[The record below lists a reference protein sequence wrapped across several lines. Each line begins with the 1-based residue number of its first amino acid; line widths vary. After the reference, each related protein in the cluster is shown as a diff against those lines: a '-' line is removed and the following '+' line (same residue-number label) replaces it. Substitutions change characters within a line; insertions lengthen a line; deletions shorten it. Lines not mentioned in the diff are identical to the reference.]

1 MGSHTDRIFAS
12 ILNGK
17 PSDKSSFTVG
27 GATERRNMLI
37 PKYTVFEINSHIADV
52 IGVAKPVMQN
62 RSKNPIPVGYYYFKE
77 ISRNVMTVVPY
88 PPKDF
93 TYGLIN
99 FSNFGSESQ
108 WNDEKSNKERIT
120 TEYKIPL
127 KLLKPFSD
135 IKIVAMPPMGVLP
148 VGTVVSFSKPLVDDA
163 KGNPVSECF
172 QKHFGKATFA
182 KSLTKPTTDLKSKY
196 GAPVLYQNASHWIV
210 VSNAGANIN
219 GILVED
225 VEGRTEQETPSY
237 GGVVVDDSNKQE
249 IPTLLLS
256 NIHGLKRIQQ
266 GSYVLRRIKSI
277 KYNSTD
283 APPVPLTSMKYPKKA
298 VYSVEYGADNETN
311 TITIDALKLHE
322 CLKISDEHN
331 RADHYSDIQDQQQAW
346 LDNFTKAIEGSAN
359 NWSQDAHKSYLG
371 FTAQANDLYF
381 QSVQNS
387 LGTEPFVAIAPPIFR
402 TTTDNDNG
410 LQSIGALSVAM
421 FPTFGPHASIDYSV
435 INIKTKI
442 HKVFSTFQFDTYG
455 GLARWA
461 QAKDYNIMFD
471 FPMVVDD
478 GCLFYPF
485 NFHGNASDW
494 HNFQYARTALI
505 GSVGNRKTLPYCVP
519 WFIHRWLYGMA
530 STNFYPPSP
539 VKPTLRVSK
548 QWAEYQKSDEYI
560 SACLYDD
567 GHTLERED
575 MYGLS
580 IARTVVDVHDVGYED
595 LKDKEV
601 YFYDMLGTKEV
612 KE

>member
-37 PKYTVFEINSHIADV
+37 PKYTVFGINNRPSSAFH
-52 IGVAKPVMQN
+52 KPVMQN

-99 FSNFGSESQ
+99 FSRFGSESQ
-108 WNDEKSNKERIT
+108 WNDEKSNKERTT

-127 KLLKPFSD
+127 KSLQTFSD

-225 VEGRTEQETPSY
+225 VEGRTEQDTT
-237 GGVVVDDSNKQE
+237 DKQE

-256 NIHGLKRIQQ
+256 NAHGLKRIQQ

-277 KYNSTD
+277 KYDTTD
-283 APPVPLTSMKYPKKA
+283 APSVPLTSAKYPNKA

-421 FPTFGPHASIDYSV
+421 FPSVGASLGSIKGVSNDYEHITLKS
-435 INIKTKI
+435 KI
-442 HKVFSTFQFDTYG
+442 HKVFSTFQFGHHGD
-455 GLARWA
+455 LAHWA

-485 NFHGNASDW
+485 NFHGSSLEW

-530 STNFYPPSP
+530 STSFPKAWGQPKSA
-539 VKPTLRVSK
+539 K
-548 QWAEYQKSDEYI
+548 WAEYQKSEEYI

-567 GHTLERED
+567 GHTLEKED

>member
-1 MGSHTDRIFAS
+1 MSSHTDRIFAS

-17 PSDKSSFTVG
+17 PRGTSSFTVG
-27 GATERRNMLI
+27 KSTERRNMLI
-37 PKYTVFEINSHIADV
+37 PKYTVFEINRYQGYETSSNSMAIR
-52 IGVAKPVMQN
+52 GVREPIMQN

-88 PPKDF
+88 PPKSF

-99 FSNFGSESQ
+99 FRRFGSDSQ
-108 WNDEKSNKERIT
+108 WNDEKSNKERTI

-127 KLLKPFSD
+127 KLLQTFSD
-135 IKIVAMPPMGVLP
+135 IDIRAMPPMGVLP

-172 QKHFGKATFA
+172 QKYFGKATFA
-182 KSLTKPTTDLKSKY
+182 KSLTKPTTEEPTY
-196 GAPVLYQNASHWIV
+196 GAPPLYENASHWIV

-219 GILVED
+219 GILVEG
-225 VEGRTEQETPSY
+225 VEGRTEQDTP
-237 GGVVVDDSNKQE
+237 DKQE

-277 KYNSTD
+277 KYNTTD
-283 APPVPLTSMKYPKKA
+283 APSVPLTSAKYPNKA

-331 RADHYSDIQDQQQAW
+331 RADHYSDIQDQQIAW
-346 LDNFTKAIEGSAN
+346 LDNFTKAIEGNAK
-359 NWSQDAHKSYLG
+359 WPEEAHKSYLG

-402 TTTDNDNG
+402 TTTDNVNG

-421 FPTFGPHASIDYSV
+421 FPTFGLSTSNDYEE

-442 HKVFSTFQFDTYG
+442 HKVFSTFQFSQSAD
-455 GLARWA
+455 GLVHWA

-494 HNFQYARTALI
+494 HNFQYAQTALI
-505 GSVGNRKTLPYCVP
+505 GSANNRKTLPYCVP

-530 STNFYPPSP
+530 STNFYPASGHS
-539 VKPTLRVSK
+539 RYSK

-567 GHTLERED
+567 GYTLEKED

-580 IARTVVDVHDVGYED
+580 IARTVVDVHDVGYDD
-595 LKDKEV
+595 LNDKEV
-601 YFYDMLGTKEV
+601 YFYDMLGTEEV

>member
-17 PSDKSSFTVG
+17 PSAKSPFTVG
-27 GATERRNMLI
+27 GATEKRNMLI
-37 PKYTVFEINSHIADV
+37 PKYTVFEINNPISAVH
-52 IGVAKPVMQN
+52 KSVMQN
-62 RSKNPIPVGYYYFKE
+62 RSKNPIPFGYYYFKE

-99 FSNFGSESQ
+99 FSRFGSDSQ
-108 WNDEKSNKERIT
+108 WNDEKSNKERTI

-127 KLLKPFSD
+127 KLLQTFSD

-172 QKHFGKATFA
+172 QKYFGKATFA

-196 GAPVLYQNASHWIV
+196 GAPVLYENASHWIV

-225 VEGRTEQETPSY
+225 VEGRTEQDTP
-237 GGVVVDDSNKQE
+237 DNQE

-283 APPVPLTSMKYPKKA
+283 APPVPLTSMKYPNKA

-359 NWSQDAHKSYLG
+359 NWSEDAHKSYLG

-421 FPTFGPHASIDYSV
+421 FPSFSGFTSNHYQD
-435 INIKTKI
+435 INTKTKI
-442 HKVFSTFQFDTYG
+442 HKVFTTFQFGHHGD
-455 GLARWA
+455 LAHWA

-471 FPMVVDD
+471 FPMVVDE

-494 HNFQYARTALI
+494 HNFQYAQTALI
-505 GSVGNRKTLPYCVP
+505 GGYMNRKTLPYCVP

-530 STNFYPPSP
+530 STSFPKAWSQPKSP
-539 VKPTLRVSK
+539 K
-548 QWAEYQKSDEYI
+548 WAEYQKSNEYI

-567 GHTLERED
+567 GHTLEKED